1 MPLVPAAIKGTD
13 RLARLEKL
21 RVAYGDPI
29 PVDDLVAT
37 PGAQAYQEATVRLME
52 RIEELHE
59 SL

>member
-1 MPLVPAAIKGTD
+1 MA
-13 RLARLEKL
+13 RLAKL

-52 RIEELHE
+52 SINELYE
-59 SL
+59 GL